1 MSSTNWNP
9 KPNTVPEYEV
19 QDVTGFVD
27 LFGELEGH
35 SRQVS
40 DWTTGIFLRL
50 RGVICILCK
59 PP

>member
-35 SRQVS
+35 
-40 DWTTGIFLRL
+40 
-50 RGVICILCK
+50 RGYMGLFRGS
-59 PP
+59 